1 MKKHVYLTLF
11 AFFFTFHL
19 AFAQYSDAPNG
30 ITLRRTFINYE
41 FPFSEKL
48 DKDSYTGG
56 VEIGYLRSLGKVLN
70 LALPAKIG
78 LARLPTGENTFG
90 KAELVSGL
98 DAILQLKYFK
108 KENWLVPYLYGGVG
122 GFYAFDQKDFN
133 VEAPAGLGLSLRLG
147 PHFYLNGQTEYRF
160 GFDDFRDNLQHSLG
174 FVMLLGKYNDAPKD
188 SDGDGLSDLEDNC
201 PLEAGPISTKGC
213 PDKDNDGIIDAKDAC
228 PDQPGPAALFGCP
241 DRDNDGI
248 TDTDDECPDEA
259 GPKSTNGCPDTDGD
273 GIVNKNDKCPN
284 EAGTQSTNGCPDT
297 DGDGIV
303 NSEDLCPN
311 QYGSAAFKGCP
322 DTDGD
327 GLADPDDRC
336 PTVAGPLSN
345 KGCPEL
351 KEEDKKTLAF
361 AAQAIEFET
370 GQAVL
375 LPDSKKILD
384 QVYKILVDYPAY
396 KVRISG
402 HTDSIGDA
410 GANQSLSEK
419 RARACYDYLV
429 SKGIPASRMSH
440 NGYGESQPIGDNRF
454 KDGRKKN
461 RRTEFNI
468 YLD

>member
-1 MKKHVYLTLF
+1 
-11 AFFFTFHL
+11 
-19 AFAQYSDAPNG
+19 
-30 ITLRRTFINYE
+30 
-41 FPFSEKL
+41 
-48 DKDSYTGG
+48 
-56 VEIGYLRSLGKVLN
+56 
-70 LALPAKIG
+70 
-78 LARLPTGENTFG
+78 
-90 KAELVSGL
+90 
-98 DAILQLKYFK
+98 
-108 KENWLVPYLYGGVG
+108 
-122 GFYAFDQKDFN
+122 
-133 VEAPAGLGLSLRLG
+133 
-147 PHFYLNGQTEYRF
+147 
-160 GFDDFRDNLQHSLG
+160 
-174 FVMLLGKYNDAPKD
+174 
-188 SDGDGLSDLEDNC
+188 
-201 PLEAGPISTKGC
+201 
-213 PDKDNDGIIDAKDAC
+213 
-228 PDQPGPAALFGCP
+228 
-241 DRDNDGI
+241 
-248 TDTDDECPDEA
+248 
-259 GPKSTNGCPDTDGD
+259 
-273 GIVNKNDKCPN
+273 PN
-284 EAGTQSTNGCPDT
+284 EAGTKATNGCPDT

-375 LPDSKKILD
+375 LSDSKKILD
-384 QVYKILVDYPAY
+384 QVYKILMDYPAY

-419 RARACYDYLV
+419 RAKACYDYLV
-429 SKGIPASRMSH
+429 SKGISSSRMSH